1 MVLKLET
8 KQIYNQILNKDY
20 ILQMCMLCL
29 VTCFPSTCSQAVNY
43 RINTFKMYPILCA
56 QGYFSLCHCVK

>member
-20 ILQMCMLCL
+20 ILQMCMLFGDL
-29 VTCFPSTCSQAVNY
+29 LS
-43 RINTFKMYPILCA
+43 INLFAGCKLQNKYI
-56 QGYFSLCHCVK
+56 